1 MGQFKADEAGYTN
14 ASYQIDNVTTSGS
27 LTIDRSSGSLLGG
40 SVGGLIG
47 QIQSQKG
54 GNSHIKNSVSSATI
68 TATKVTQ
75 VGGLIGVFSSNTSE
89 EAVTVLIDSCS
100 YQNSS
105 STALSV
111 QDANFVGGFIGQ
123 HNPGGILSF
132 SGGSVK
138 ISNSYANAGIK
149 FTVTRDNQSS
159 RAAGFIANMKN
170 GGAIETSYAQGTID
184 FDTQTSLSSGWR
196 VSGFVAQLEMDSADP
211 LVKASIDDSYSTVGI
226 TVDQTVGNLK
236 VGGFLGWV
244 RILANPNE
252 ISVNN
257 VYYYTKKFEIAGDP
271 CTGGAATKNCN
282 GLTNGSYG
290 GLVGGTGTLNQDVKI
305 TGYDNLGFL
314 GNKTDQNARIIVYQG
329 KGEITD
335 TPSSNT
341 TNENLDE
348 NDVDYVDKYDGKPD
362 GDSGP
367 DWSLSNLEGN
377 NLGSWSSAIWKDNGP
392 DAPPTLK

>member
-1 MGQFKADEAGYTN
+1 LIGKFSTEAGYTN

-27 LTIDRSSGSLLGG
+27 LTIDSTSASGLKGI
-40 SVGGLIG
+40 VGGLIG
-47 QIQSQKG
+47 QIQSQRG

-68 TATKVTQ
+68 IATKVIQ
-75 VGGLIGVFSSNTSE
+75 VGGFIGDFRQEDVLPD
-89 EAVTVLIDSCS
+89 EAMTVLIDSCS

-123 HNPGGILSF
+123 HNPGSILSF

-149 FTVTRDNQSS
+149 FTVTRNGQNS
-159 RAAGFIANMKN
+159 RVAGFIALMK

-184 FDTQTSLSSGWR
+184 FDTQTSSSGGWT
-196 VSGFVAQLEMDSADP
+196 VGGFVGEVAMESADP

-226 TVDQTVGNLK
+226 SVDRTVGNLN

-244 RILANPNE
+244 KTGATTNNE
-252 ISVNN
+252 IVVNN
-257 VYYYTKKFEIAGDP
+257 VYYYTNQFEIAGNN
-271 CTGGAATKNCN
+271 CTGGVSTDCGIGA
-282 GLTNGSYG
+282 GNGSYG

-314 GNKTDQNARIIVYQG
+314 GNETDQNTSIIVYQG
-329 KGEITD
+329 KEPITD
-335 TPSSNT
+335 PP
-341 TNENLDE
+341 TNENDL
-348 NDVDYVDKYDGKPD
+348 NYDGEPD
-362 GDSGP
+362 SSN
-367 DWSLSNLEGN
+367 WSLSNLVGN